1 MAIVTVDDVKYE
13 SDLISVEGR
22 SILSHLMEADKSL
35 REASM
40 TVGLMQAATVA
51 LMTDLKSNHLTDE
64 ALATEEVEATEE

>member
-1 MAIVTVDDVKYE
+1 MGIVTVEDVKYE
-13 SDLISVEGR
+13 SDLLSDEGR
-22 SILSHLMEADKSL
+22 AVLNHLVEANKNL

>member
-22 SILSHLMEADKSL
+22 SILAHLMEADKSL

-64 ALATEEVEATEE
+64 ALSTEEVEATEE

>member
-22 SILSHLMEADKSL
+22 SILAHLMEADKSL

-51 LMTDLKSNHLTDE
+51 LITDLKSNHLTDE

>member
-22 SILSHLMEADKSL
+22 SILAHLMEADKSL

-51 LMTDLKSNHLTDE
+51 LMADLKYNHLTEE

>member
-22 SILSHLMEADKSL
+22 SILAHLMEADKSL

-40 TVGLMQAATVA
+40 TVGLMQAATVS
-51 LMTDLKSNHLTDE
+51 LMTDLKSNYLTDE
-64 ALATEEVEATEE
+64 AIATEEVEATEE

>member
-40 TVGLMQAATVA
+40 TMGLMQAATVA